1 LRQAYDYW
9 QDQPGNYF
17 PKTTSVAHRLLT
29 VCRGALSA
37 FTTWSSSTFVHS
49 GPTAACRRLPS
60 PRGGVQATSNPQ
72 MASPC
77 FPFSHVLSKIPLS
90 RGETKVTALGED
102 YQRPAT
108 PERHATDVADPL
120 VVSCIR
126 IDHRQAIHL
135 LQHRSIASHKD
146 GSRLQ
151 R

>member
-1 LRQAYDYW
+1 MTTGRINQVTTFQKPLPWPIAYSRCAGGHSPLSRHGVRQLLFTVDPPQLA
-9 QDQPGNYF
+9 GTF
-17 PKTTSVAHRLLT
+17 P
-29 VCRGALSA
+29 
-37 FTTWSSSTFVHS
+37 
-49 GPTAACRRLPS
+49 PQ
-60 PRGGVQATSNPQ
+60 GGVQATSNPQ

>member
-1 LRQAYDYW
+1 MRQAYDYW

-17 PKTTSVAHRLLT
+17 PKPLSWPSLTHGMPRGTLRFRDVEFVNFCFTSNR
-29 VCRGALSA
+29 
-37 FTTWSSSTFVHS
+37 
-49 GPTAACRRLPS
+49 PIAACGRLP
-60 PRGGVQATSNPQ
+60 PQGGYKRHQNPQ

-77 FPFSHVLSKIPLS
+77 FPFSHVSSKIPSS
-90 RGETKVTALGED
+90 RGETKVTALDED
-102 YQRPAT
+102 YQRPVT
-108 PERHATDVADPL
+108 PERRATDMADPL

-135 LQHRSIASHKD
+135 LHHRSIASHKD

>member
-1 LRQAYDYW
+1 M
-9 QDQPGNYF
+9 
-17 PKTTSVAHRLLT
+17 TTGRINQVTTFQNHFRGHRLLT
-29 VCRGALSA
+29 GTPGGGGGTLRFRDVEFVNFC
-37 FTTWSSSTFVHS
+37 FTSN
-49 GPTAACRRLPS
+49 GPIAACGHLPR
-60 PRGGVQATSNPQ
+60 PLGGVQATSNPQ

-77 FPFSHVLSKIPLS
+77 FPFSHVSSKIPLS
-90 RGETKVTALGED
+90 RGETKVTALDED

-108 PERHATDVADPL
+108 PERHATDMADPL

-135 LQHRSIASHKD
+135 LHHRSIASHKD